1 MGEGRIKIERCTCGK
16 APQFVALRIAEDA
29 VESQYVCQIGNRIPG
44 GGTTLGGCGK
54 QGPEVEDAYS
64 DRLTAASSWN
74 AMIRAERP
82 VTTGG
87 HNAD

>member
-1 MGEGRIKIERCTCGK
+1 MSGDRIKIERCTCGK
-16 APQFVALRIAEDA
+16 MPQFVAAMVAEDA

-64 DRLTAASSWN
+64 DRLTAAASWN
-74 AMIRAERP
+74 AMIRAERKLT
-82 VTTGG
+82 TTGAT
-87 HNAD
+87 HE